1 MISTKNLKLNENDI
15 PSTWV
20 FEYYLDLPERLS
32 GQNVK
37 IKSIFNPGERTPSM
51 WIFFDQVNNQYKY
64 KDFSTGNYG
73 SKIDLIKEI
82 FNLDY
87 SKAVFKIVQDYNKF
101 TLDKGVYNQS
111 VFKQQAKYKVD
122 YCHERSWNKLDQRF
136 WLSFNVGKSMLDEY
150 NVKALEYYNMS
161 KDDEDGV
168 KTLQISNPK
177 LYGYFDKDGEV
188 YKIYQPGHKKYK
200 FIKVKAY
207 LQGFDQLSYNQ
218 PYLVICSSLKDA
230 MCLKQFGYNLEVI
243 APDSENT
250 VIKPYIIENLKN
262 KYKKVITLF
271 DNDAAGVNA
280 INKYKSLYDIDGFHL
295 TLSKDLSDA
304 VCEYG
309 FDKVHH
315 ELKELLIKTL
325 KS

>member
-51 WIFFDQVNNQYKY
+51 WIFFDQANNQYKY

-122 YCHERSWNKLDQRF
+122 YCHERPWNKLDQRF
-136 WLSFNVGKSMLDEY
+136 WLSFNIGKAILDEY

-207 LQGFDQLSYNQ
+207 LQGFDQLSYDQ

-280 INKYKSLYDIDGFHL
+280 INKYKSLYDVDGFHL